1 MESFEKEFASFHG
14 ENLHAVGVANGTDA
28 IALCLK
34 SLGMGLNDEVIT
46 ASHTAVATVAG
57 IEQAGCS
64 PVFADID
71 QTTRCIDPRSIEKE
85 FHLKL
90 GQLCQFIFMGNLVIC
105 ILFAKWQRSYGL
117 EVIEDSSQAH
127 GAEIN
132 GKKVGTFGS
141 LSAYSCYP
149 TKNLGGTGTEG
160 SFSADPKSFAR
171 R

>member
-1 MESFEKEFASFHG
+1 MLSSGWFVLGKEVESFEKEFASFHG

-71 QTTRCIDPRSIEKE
+71 QTTRCIDPRSIRK
-85 FHLKL
+85 KN
-90 GQLCQFIFMGNLVIC
+90 FI
-105 ILFAKWQRSYGL
+105 
-117 EVIEDSSQAH
+117 
-127 GAEIN
+127 
-132 GKKVGTFGS
+132 
-141 LSAYSCYP
+141 
-149 TKNLGGTGTEG
+149 
-160 SFSADPKSFAR
+160 
-171 R
+171 